1 MKQQREKCPYAYAV
15 LLPGYELYEVID
27 FSKDP
32 KLQKRIAWSGLAVI
46 CAMTA
51 AALPVHTLRSAVS
64 MPPLQIVAAVIAALV
79 GLVVYLLLHEGVHGM
94 CIKVFTGG
102 PAQYGFE
109 LRAGMAYA
117 SSRFFFRRTAYMIIA
132 LAPIVVWGIVL
143 TLLLRD
149 IPEQY
154 WWYLYAIQIF
164 NVSGAAGDLFVTYRI
179 LTMPKD
185 VLVLDTGM
193 EMKFFA
199 PTHFA

>member
-64 MPPLQIVAAVIAALV
+64 MPPLQIAAAVVAVLV

-94 CIKVFTGG
+94 CIKFFTGV

-117 SSRFFFRRTAYMIIA
+117 SSRFFFRRTAYMSIA

>member
-94 CIKVFTGG
+94 CIKVFTGV

-109 LRAGMAYA
+109 LRAGMVYA